1 MRDLECSN
9 KVFLELLFILLLSA
23 ADPIP
28 RKVLFSYTKYSGIQ
42 LRPDGREYGFIS
54 PTKNNIKNIF
64 VKCFSCKEARQVTFE
79 EERDVIGWSW
89 TGVPNVILFA
99 QDRHGDENIMLFK
112 KNISEE
118 AIAQNPQKSTVI
130 SNKPQVTA
138 HVIRNDLRSARI
150 IVGINDDNKVYFNA
164 YMYDLL
170 TDSMTLIIKNDRF
183 GRFVFDHDMNVRLV
197 IQEQPDGSAMYLRR
211 SQTAKNELPYT
222 SNASEWEPYLVVK
235 SEDKMVTRPI
245 TFDKSNEHMY
255 WFWGDENNDLGNLV
269 TFKFDDPEHREVLYT
284 AARAE
289 IDDIVIH
296 STDKTVLALIET
308 YHQPELFAV
317 NGRFVEHFQYL
328 VNFRPYDSLL
338 IMEFSNDM
346 STWLLTY
353 ESADQPYDVYLY
365 RVEQKSVEFLFNLR
379 PQLKQYKLSRQVGFD
394 FKARDGVV
402 LQAYLSLPPEV
413 SLLSAKD
420 VPKADRAYAE
430 LGMIPIKPQKM
441 VVRVHGGPRA
451 RDYFGFDPVNAW
463 LTSRGYAVLQVN
475 FRGSTGFG
483 RRLMNAGN
491 GEWSRKMHFDILDGV
506 EFAIAKRIAERSQ
519 IAIMGGSYGGYETLV
534 ALTFSPEVFSCGV
547 DIVGP
552 SNLITLIK
560 TVPPYWKSF
569 YQDLIQM
576 VGGDPETE
584 EGRRALRERS
594 PLFFADRVTKPLM
607 ILQGANDP
615 RVKQQESDQFV
626 EALQNRSIPVSYILY
641 PDEGHGFRKE
651 GNRLTAYGFEEQF
664 LHTCLGGKY
673 EPFQLGDYNTTAIVN
688 AWAQSGSPRGL
699 SWIAITP
706 SLSSTPPSSEPNE
719 ALESTPSTK
728 PSKKSFLMSFI
739 HFLLHIQ

>member
-1 MRDLECSN
+1 MQ
-9 KVFLELLFILLLSA
+9 VFLGLLFILLLSA

-79 EERDVIGWSW
+79 EERDVLGWSW

-99 QDRHGDENIMLFK
+99 QDRHGDENTMLFK

-138 HVIRNDLRSARI
+138 HIIRNSLRSARI
-150 IVGINDDNKVYFNA
+150 IVGINDDNKMYFNA

-183 GRFVFDHDMNVRLV
+183 GRFVFDHDMNIRLA

-222 SNASEWEPYLVVK
+222 SNASEWEQYLVVK

-245 TFDKSNEHMY
+245 AFDKSNEHMY
-255 WFWGDENNDLGNLV
+255 WFWGDENNDLG
-269 TFKFDDPEHREVLYT
+269 K
-284 AARAE
+284 AE
-289 IDDIVIH
+289 ISDIVIH
-296 STDKTVLALIET
+296 PTDKTVLALIET
-308 YHQPELFAV
+308 YRRPELFAV
-317 NGRFVEHFQYL
+317 NGRFVVHFQYL

-338 IMEFSNDM
+338 IMDFSNDM
-346 STWLLTY
+346 STWLLSY

-413 SLLSAKD
+413 PLLSAKD
-420 VPKADRAYAE
+420 VPNADQAYAE
-430 LGMIPIKPQKM
+430 LGMIPTKPQKM
-441 VVRVHGGPRA
+441 VVRVHGGPRV
-451 RDYFGFDPVNAW
+451 RDSFGFDPVNAW

-491 GEWSRKMHFDILDGV
+491 GEWGRKMHFDILDGV

-534 ALTFSPEVFSCGV
+534 ALTFSPEVFSCRV

-569 YQDLIQM
+569 YQNLVQM

-594 PLFFADRVTKPLM
+594 PLFFADRVTKPLI

-615 RVKQQESDQFV
+615 RVNQQESDQFV

-673 EPFQLGDYNTTAIVN
+673 EPFQLGDYNTTAIVKV
-688 AWAQSGSPRGL
+688 WSQDFGRPRGL

-706 SLSSTPPSSEPNE
+706 SLSRTSRPGKMSEAALAPTPPTSSSNSHV
-719 ALESTPSTK
+719 LVCSCRILK
-728 PSKKSFLMSFI
+728 PV
-739 HFLLHIQ
+739 